1 MNWMKG
7 LAAMAMVGAL
17 AWTSTQVGAQDNTAR
32 EARDRAE
39 IEALMWSYTRA
50 LDTLNPDAYAAAY
63 TPDGQFV
70 AGQNA
75 TKGQA
80 ALKKMIVDTNE
91 RQTARRQ
98 GRGAAGDVSHDPE
111 SEADVR
117 GQGSCADR
125 RVLLDRVRRD
135 RPHRAGTRGR
145 SRPQRRSVGPRQ
157 RQVAH
162 SESRRRAQGLSH
174 GRSCHLV
181 FQRTRVVGGLVPGF
195 GVPTPLKRKRWNRR
209 ASKFSPT

>member
-1 MNWMKG
+1 MRHIRIVAVAAVVG
-7 LAAMAMVGAL
+7 AMAFA
-17 AWTSTQVGAQDNTAR
+17 STQLGAQDTAAR

-91 RQTARRQ
+91 RQTASAKGEARPGMYHMTLNPKLTFVDKDHARIDAYYLTVF
-98 GRGAAGDVSHDPE
+98 GATGPTAPVRVAAAG
-111 SEADVR
+111 
-117 GQGSCADR
+117 
-125 RVLLDRVRRD
+125 
-135 RPHRAGTRGR
+135 
-145 SRPQRRSVGPRQ
+145 RSVDQLVRVNGKWLIQNRD
-157 RQVAH
+157 VA
-162 SESRRRAQGLSH
+162 
-174 GRSCHLV
+174 
-181 FQRTRVVGGLVPGF
+181 P
-195 GVPTPLKRKRWNRR
+195 KD
-209 ASKFSPT
+209 